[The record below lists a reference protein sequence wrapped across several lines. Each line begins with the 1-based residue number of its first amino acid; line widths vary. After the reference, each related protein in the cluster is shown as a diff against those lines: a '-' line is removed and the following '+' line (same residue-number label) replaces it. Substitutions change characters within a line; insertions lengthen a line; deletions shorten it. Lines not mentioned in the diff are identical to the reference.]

1 MILTE
6 TRHCRLF
13 MLDLYAQINLFH
25 VKQLLIVKIDERLT
39 KRIKHAYSMAVSG
52 SKTLISTQTI
62 RRATMA
68 DIQELKDSLAKFT
81 SSINEPALAKMQKTY
96 ALVMSKQDSRN
107 VSCTDAAEKSTVR
120 ENFLKKKLGLTKS
133 DADLDAA
140 VEAICLKMKDD
151 RLKNRLVFYY
161 LLAEHFNLL
170 GNFTA

>member
-1 MILTE
+1 
-6 TRHCRLF
+6 
-13 MLDLYAQINLFH
+13 
-25 VKQLLIVKIDERLT
+25 
-39 KRIKHAYSMAVSG
+39 
-52 SKTLISTQTI
+52 
-62 RRATMA
+62 MA

-107 VSCTDAAEKSTVR
+107 VSCTDAAEKATVR

-161 LLAEHFNLL
+161 LLAEYFSLL